1 MSSLFYKVKYYLP
14 TNLNPYFDE
23 STRPREDTFL
33 LLLRFFFWFS
43 KKQHSLTTKNPP
55 PPLTNS

>member
-33 LLLRFFFWFS
+33 LLLRFFFFWFS
-43 KKQHSLTTKNPP
+43 KKQHS
-55 PPLTNS
+55 S

>member
-33 LLLRFFFWFS
+33 LLLRFFFLVF
-43 KKQHSLTTKNPP
+43 KETTFANNEKSSPP
-55 PPLTNS
+55 PN

>member
-33 LLLRFFFWFS
+33 LLLRFFFFGFQRNNIRANNEKS
-43 KKQHSLTTKNPP
+43 SPP
-55 PPLTNS
+55 PN